1 MKSESIKNIAAAIN
15 AVMQEVRKIDKT
27 MTVGTG
33 ANSYKGVS
41 DESVKIVISE
51 SMVKHGLSIV
61 PIGVT
66 ANERIER
73 WEENGRNRQQI
84 FNSVITTY
92 LLMHTSGEWLELA
105 GHGHG
110 TDTQDKSAGKATT
123 YALKYTLLY
132 TFMVATSRIDDADN
146 THSDNHEVLK
156 RDNRPWLNTSP
167 TSDNWGAI
175 VAEYKANGWVNIEA
189 KYKVNKATKQSI
201 ENN

>member
-92 LLMHTSGEWLELA
+92 LLMHTSGEWLEIA

>member
-92 LLMHTSGEWLELA
+92 LLMHTSGEWLELT